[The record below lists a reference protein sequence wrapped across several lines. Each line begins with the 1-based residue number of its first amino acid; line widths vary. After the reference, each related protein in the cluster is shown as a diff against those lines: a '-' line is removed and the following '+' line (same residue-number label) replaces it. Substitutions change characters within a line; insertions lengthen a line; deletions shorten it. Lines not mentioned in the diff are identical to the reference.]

1 MLFYQFIVSRRL
13 DPAASAEA
21 QVMVRTDGDVEK
33 STDNAVDFLN
43 ELGWSV
49 REVRHAQMADSI
61 EEFSG
66 DPRLLGLYQNADRDG
81 IACSVGT
88 GRKLASPQPRE
99 LRCGG
104 WGAGPIRVGHYG
116 NPSRAEPRRR
126 GARRRTRSLLA
137 ACTAVACPAG
147 RLLAEE
153 AIAFAASRP
162 GGLGRLGRQGVAE
175 RCPRVQDRPA
185 VAPAGDEAGLAKG
198 GQVVGGGG
206 RA

>member
-88 GRKLASPQPRE
+88 GRKLASPQ
-99 LRCGG
+99 LR
-104 WGAGPIRVGHYG
+104 
-116 NPSRAEPRRR
+116 
-126 GARRRTRSLLA
+126 
-137 ACTAVACPAG
+137 
-147 RLLAEE
+147 
-153 AIAFAASRP
+153 FAS
-162 GGLGRLGRQGVAE
+162 
-175 RCPRVQDRPA
+175 
-185 VAPAGDEAGLAKG
+185 
-198 GQVVGGGG
+198 
-206 RA
+206 